1 MWDDEYDERMGFER
15 DLDAAY
21 AAFGGDYYGV
31 DNDDEDD
38 EREYYRDLLDEL
50 GE

>member
-1 MWDDEYDERMGFER
+1 MWDDELDERMGFER

-21 AAFGGDYYGV
+21 CAFGSDYYGV
-31 DNDDEDD
+31 DNDDDDD
-38 EREYYRDLLDEL
+38 EREYYRDLLDEI

>member
-1 MWDDEYDERMGFER
+1 MWDDEYDERLSVER
-15 DLDAAY
+15 DLD

-31 DNDDEDD
+31 DNDDDDD
-38 EREYYRDLLDEL
+38 EREYYRDLLDEI

>member
-1 MWDDEYDERMGFER
+1 MWDDEYDERLSVER

-21 AAFGGDYYGV
+21 AAFGTDYFGA
-31 DNDDEDD
+31 DEEDEDD

>member
-1 MWDDEYDERMGFER
+1 MWDDEYDERLSVER

-21 AAFGGDYYGV
+21 AAFGTDYFGA
-31 DNDDEDD
+31 DDEDD
-38 EREYYRDLLDEL
+38 EQTEYYRDLLDEL